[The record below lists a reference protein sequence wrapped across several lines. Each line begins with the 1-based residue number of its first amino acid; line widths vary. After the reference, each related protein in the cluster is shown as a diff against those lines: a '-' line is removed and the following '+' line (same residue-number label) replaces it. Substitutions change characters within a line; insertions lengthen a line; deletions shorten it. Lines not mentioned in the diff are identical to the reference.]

1 MKIYEDRIYVIADRA
16 REVCKLMLLKLKE
29 DEESVVN
36 AIAERVYDPSIQVDC
51 PKRRSESTFLR
62 PCRIDFCGSFWNIIH
77 FVQSLK
83 KINLVSR
90 VILENLQIFF
100 QYLRS
105 NRFEDCFCVKVF
117 LYEISVQ
124 GDFQTCP
131 VP

>member
-1 MKIYEDRIYVIADRA
+1 VIADRA
-16 REVCKLMLLKLKE
+16 REVCKLMLLELKE

-51 PKRRSESTFLR
+51 SKRRSESTFLR
-62 PCRIDFCGSFWNIIH
+62 PDFCGSSWNIIH
-77 FVQSLK
+77 FLQSLK

-105 NRFEDCFCVKVF
+105 NWFEGCFCVKFFFDMKLVYKVTF
-117 LYEISVQ
+117 KLVINYY
-124 GDFQTCP
+124 
-131 VP
+131 